1 MKHQNLYNKLLIVL
15 FFTTFISN
23 SYGNIWSNITVSDSL
38 PYRKIP
44 DYPEEYT
51 AESVVARMIDG
62 VGFRFYW
69 ATEGL
74 RREDLAFKPGKD
86 ARTSEQTIDHIMGL
100 TNVIINSFQNNANSQ
115 TGEEISALP
124 YEVKRKKTLENLKI
138 VSDILRSG
146 NIKIKDLKIV
156 FKRANNAQVFPFWN
170 QINGP
175 ISDALWHIGQIVS
188 FRRSS
193 GNPFNA
199 KVNVFLG
206 K

>member
-1 MKHQNLYNKLLIVL
+1 MKNYLKLLYTFAFIIL
-15 FFTTFISN
+15 FDNSN
-23 SYGNIWSNITVSDSL
+23 FAFQPIKLPQTDSL

-44 DYPEEYT
+44 DYPEDYT

-74 RREDLAFKPGKD
+74 RKEDLAFKPGKET
-86 ARTSEQTIDHIMGL
+86 RTSEQTIDHILGL
-100 TNVIINSFQNNANSQ
+100 TNVIINTFQNNANTQ

-124 YEVKRKKTLENLKI
+124 YEVKRKKTLENLKT

-146 NIKIKDLKIV
+146 KVKIKDLKIV
-156 FKRANNAQVFPFWN
+156 FKRTHGTQEFPFWN

-175 ISDALWHIGQIVS
+175 ISDALWHIGQVVT

>member
-1 MKHQNLYNKLLIVL
+1 MNIQNHFYKLLFVIL
-15 FFTTFISN
+15 FSNIS
-23 SYGNIWSNITVSDSL
+23 GNIHAGLPSNKTQTDSL
-38 PYRKIP
+38 PFRKIP

-51 AESVVARMIDG
+51 AESVVSRMIDA
-62 VGFRFYW
+62 VGFRFFW

-74 RREDLAFKPGKD
+74 RKEDLAFRPSKD
-86 ARTSEQTIDHIMGL
+86 TRTSEQTIDHIMGL
-100 TNVIINSFQNNANSQ
+100 TNVIINSFQNNANTQ

-124 YEVKRKKTLENLKI
+124 YEVKRKKTLENLKT

-146 NIKIKDLKIV
+146 KVKIKDLKIV
-156 FKRANNAQVFPFWN
+156 FKRANGNQEFPFWN

-175 ISDALWHIGQIVS
+175 IGDAMWHIGQIVS

-193 GNPFNA
+193 GNPFNS

>member
-1 MKHQNLYNKLLIVL
+1 MKNQNLINKFLIVL
-15 FFTTFISN
+15 FFTTFIS
-23 SYGNIWSNITVSDSL
+23 STYSSTLSNIITSDSL

-51 AESVVARMIDG
+51 AESVVARMIDA

-74 RREDLAFKPGKD
+74 RKEDLAFKPGND
-86 ARTSEQTIDHIMGL
+86 TRTSEQTIDHIMGL
-100 TNVIINSFQNNANSQ
+100 TNVIINSFQNNANTQ

-146 NIKIKDLKIV
+146 KVKIKDLKIV
-156 FKRANNAQVFPFWN
+156 FKRVNGTQEFPFWN

-175 ISDALWHIGQIVS
+175 IGDALWHIGQVVS

-193 GNPFNA
+193 GNPFNS